1 VQTPVNVSYGLQ
13 CPARAQTHLG
23 LMKDSAEK
31 RGFRWWV
38 RWYLRASY
46 TLMWGLLLTTQ
57 GSEWLLQ
64 DRFSS
69 VLWPWRGTIRLAAFL
84 STLWMLW
91 ALWPREE
98 SEAEKSWAG
107 VLLLWAVSFGVLT
120 WQREHGWAVVGTSV
134 EIALF
139 LAWWAKLH
147 RRSLIL
153 AIVGWSLAGPAVFVL
168 PWSNGQRFDLVLVL
182 GGFATALQGGFG
194 LARDLITLRRQSED
208 IVADSC

>member
-1 VQTPVNVSYGLQ
+1 
-13 CPARAQTHLG
+13 
-23 LMKDSAEK
+23 MKDSAEK

-134 EIALF
+134 ENRAVFGVVGKASPAISHIS
-139 LAWWAKLH
+139 H
-147 RRSLIL
+147 RRLESRRTRR
-153 AIVGWSLAGPAVFVL
+153 VRPPMVERTAV
-168 PWSNGQRFDLVLVL
+168 
-182 GGFATALQGGFG
+182 
-194 LARDLITLRRQSED
+194 
-208 IVADSC
+208 